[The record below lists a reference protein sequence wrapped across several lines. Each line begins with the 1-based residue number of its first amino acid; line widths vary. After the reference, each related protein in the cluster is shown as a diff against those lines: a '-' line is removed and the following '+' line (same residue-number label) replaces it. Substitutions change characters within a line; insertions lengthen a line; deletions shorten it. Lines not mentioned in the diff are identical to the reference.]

1 MMNELDKQNFT
12 NYVEVKSFGDIFP
25 KKGTNTRTPY
35 EHQKKAME
43 ALDKMNQEASYST
56 LVVLP
61 TGGGKTYTASMW
73 LLKNAIDK
81 RKKILWIAHRQMLLD
96 QAAESFQKF
105 AYTEVV
111 PHISSF
117 CFRIVSG
124 ASSHDRTSDIRPGDN
139 LLIVSK
145 DSIGR
150 NIDRL
155 DQWLKGEKELYL
167 IVDEAHHSTAKTY
180 RKVIDYVKAKVPN
193 LKLIGLTATP
203 FRTAEEEQGLLAK
216 IYTDGISDGRV
227 VHGDVGITYQIG
239 LKELINR
246 QILAKP
252 IFESFYTDEEYGD
265 SLGVDAWESIQHL
278 DVLPDEVA
286 QQMADSAARNK
297 LIVETYKAKQNDYGQ
312 TILFAVNVVHAIQ
325 LTSLFKKAGIKAD
338 FIVSSVKDAITGVT
352 ISREDNERKLEDY
365 RNGKLQVLINVN
377 ILTEGVDLPKT
388 KTVFLARPTV
398 SSILMTQMVGRAL
411 RGTAAGGTA
420 SAYIVSFVDHW
431 NEHIAWVNPE
441 SLFDGNNDF
450 RDNESERAKR
460 DLRMIAISK
469 IEEFAAI
476 LDDAVDTTAL
486 EKVPFEQR
494 IPVGMYEFT
503 YLEENGMDHAYQVM
517 VYDSTQNAYK
527 NLMDALPSL
536 FKSFGATEEYLTEA
550 QLDEMEAQCRDS
562 FFCGE
567 MIPPYERKDVLN
579 ILKYY
584 AQYEAVPQFYTFA
597 EVDRSKLDVS
607 KIAQHIW
614 DEDMGERKRTEYIDS
629 LWESSDDNML
639 RLFFGRKLYFL
650 RQLNIEL
657 MKLSHPDIYD
667 DENNIKYGTRALED
681 LPLHEIG
688 KINPA
693 LEKEL
698 RDQAFEKAKD
708 ADGNY
713 RCACCGVADKSRIY
727 FQVDHIVP
735 MNNGGKSVVEN
746 LQILCRQCNGTKGDQ

>member
-1 MMNELDKQNFT
+1 MKEIDKQNFT
-12 NYVEVKSFGDIFP
+12 NYMEVKSFGDIFP
-25 KKGTNTRTPY
+25 KKGTNIRTPY

-43 ALDKMNQEASYST
+43 ALDKMNQESSYST

-81 RKKILWIAHRQMLLD
+81 KKKILWIAHRQMLLD

-105 AYTEVV
+105 AYKEVV

-124 ASSHDRTSDIRPGDN
+124 ASSHDRTSDIRSSDN

-150 NIDRL
+150 NIERL
-155 DQWLKGEKELYL
+155 DKWLEGEKELYL

-216 IYTDGISDGRV
+216 IYTDGIFNGQV

-265 SLGVDAWESIQHL
+265 SLGVDAWENIQHL
-278 DVLPDEVA
+278 DILPDEVA

-297 LIVETYKAKQNDYGQ
+297 LIVETYKAKQDEYGQ
-312 TILFAVNVVHAIQ
+312 TILFAVNVIHAIQ

-338 FIVSSVKDAITGVT
+338 FIVSSVRDAATGVT
-352 ISREDNERKLEDY
+352 ISREDNEKKLEDY

-411 RGTAAGGTA
+411 RGTAAGGTS

-441 SLFDGNNDF
+441 SLFNGNNDF
-450 RDNESERAKR
+450 QDNDSERVKR

-476 LDDAVDTTAL
+476 LDDAVDTTEL
-486 EKVPFEQR
+486 EKVPFEKR
-494 IPVGMYEFT
+494 IPVGMYAFT

-517 VYDSTQNAYK
+517 VYDSTQDAYK
-527 NLMDALPSL
+527 NLMDSLPLL
-536 FKSFGATEEYLTEA
+536 FKSFGATEEYLTET

-567 MIPPYERKDVLN
+567 MIPPYERKDIMN

-584 AQYEAVPQFYTFA
+584 AQYEAVPKFYTFA
-597 EVDRSKLDVS
+597 EVDRNKLDIS

-614 DEDMGERKRTEYIDS
+614 DEDMGERKRTEYVDS

-667 DENNIKYGTRALED
+667 EENNIKYGTRALED
-681 LPLHEIG
+681 LPLYEIG
-688 KINPA
+688 KINPT
-693 LEKEL
+693 LEKSL
-698 RDQAFEKAKD
+698 RDEAFEKAKD
-708 ADGNY
+708 EDGNY
-713 RCACCGVADKSRIY
+713 HCACCGVADKSRIY
-727 FQVDHIVP
+727 FQVDHIIP
-735 MNNGGKSVVEN
+735 MNKGGKSVVEN

>member
-1 MMNELDKQNFT
+1 MNRTKDFI
-12 NYVEVKSFGDIFP
+12 EVKSYGDIFP
-25 KKGTNTRTPY
+25 KKGTNTRIPY
-35 EHQKKAME
+35 EHQKNAMV
-43 ALDKMNQEASYST
+43 ALDKMNQESSFST

-81 RKKILWIAHRQMLLD
+81 KKKILWIAHRQMLLD

-124 ASSHDRTSDIRPGDN
+124 ASSHDRTSDIRSSDN

-150 NIDRL
+150 NIERL
-155 DQWLKGEKELYL
+155 DQWLNGEKELYL
-167 IVDEAHHSTAKTY
+167 IVDEAHHATAKTY
-180 RKVIDYVKAKVPN
+180 RKVIDYVKAKIPN

-216 IYTDGISDGRV
+216 IFTDGINNGRV
-227 VHGDVGITYQIG
+227 VHGDIGITYQIG

-252 IFESFYTDEEYGD
+252 IFESYYTDEEYGD

-278 DVLPDEVA
+278 DVIPDEVA

-297 LIVETYKAKQNDYGQ
+297 LIVETYRAKQNEYGQ

-325 LTSLFKKAGIKAD
+325 LTTLFKKAGIKAD
-338 FIVSSVKDAITGVT
+338 FIVSSVKDSITGIT
-352 ISREDNERKLEDY
+352 ISREDNERKLDDY

-411 RGTAAGGTA
+411 RGTSAGGTA

-441 SLFDGNNDF
+441 SLFDGNNDYQ
-450 RDNESERAKR
+450 DNDSERAKR
-460 DLRMIAISK
+460 DLRMISISK
-469 IEEFAAI
+469 IEEFASI

-486 EKVPFEQR
+486 EKIPFEQR
-494 IPVGMYEFT
+494 IPVGMYAFT

-517 VYDSTQNAYK
+517 VYDSTQDSYK
-527 NLMDALPSL
+527 NLMAALPSL
-536 FKSFGATEEYLTEA
+536 FKSFDATEEYLTETL
-550 QLDEMEAQCRDS
+550 LDEMEAQCRDS

-567 MIPPYERKDVLN
+567 MIPPYERRDVLN

-597 EVDRSKLDVS
+597 EIDRSKLDVG

-614 DEDMGERKRTEYIDS
+614 DEDMGERKRTAYIDS

-681 LPLHEIG
+681 MPLHEIG
-688 KINPA
+688 KINPT

-708 ADGNY
+708 SDGNY
-713 RCACCGVADKSRIY
+713 HCACCGVTDKSRIY
-727 FQVDHIVP
+727 FQVDHIIP
-735 MNNGGKSVVEN
+735 MNNGGKSVAEN

>member
-1 MMNELDKQNFT
+1 MET
-12 NYVEVKSFGDIFP
+12 TANYKEVKSFGIIET

-81 RKKILWIAHRQMLLD
+81 KKKILWIAHRQMLLD

-124 ASSHDRTSDIRPGDN
+124 ASSHDRTSDIRSSDN

-150 NIDRL
+150 NIERL

-180 RKVIDYVKAKVPN
+180 RKVIDYVRAKVPN

-278 DVLPDEVA
+278 DMLPDEVA
-286 QQMADSAARNK
+286 QQMAGSAARNK
-297 LIVETYKAKQNDYGQ
+297 LIVETYKTKQDEYGQ

-338 FIVSSVKDAITGVT
+338 FVVSSVKDAITGVT

-377 ILTEGVDLPKT
+377 ILTEGIDLPKT

-450 RDNESERAKR
+450 HDNDSERAKR
-460 DLRMIAISK
+460 DLRTIAISK

-494 IPVGMYEFT
+494 IPLGMYAFT

-517 VYDSTQNAYK
+517 VYDSTQDSYK

-579 ILKYY
+579 ILRYY

-597 EVDRSKLDVS
+597 EVDRNKLDVS
-607 KIAQHIW
+607 KIAKYIW
-614 DEDMGERKRTEYIDS
+614 DEDMGDRKRAEYLDS
-629 LWESSDDNML
+629 LWESADDNML

-650 RQLNIEL
+650 RQIDIER
-657 MKLSHPDIYD
+657 MKLAHPDIYD

-688 KINPA
+688 KINPT
-693 LEKEL
+693 LEKSL

-708 ADGNY
+708 ANGNY
-713 RCACCGVADKSRIY
+713 RCACCGVTDKSRIY
-727 FQVDHIVP
+727 FQVDHIIP
-735 MNNGGKSVVEN
+735 MNNGGKSVAEN

>member
-1 MMNELDKQNFT
+1 MNRTKDFI
-12 NYVEVKSFGDIFP
+12 EVKSYGDIFP
-25 KKGTNTRTPY
+25 KKGTNTRIPY
-35 EHQKKAME
+35 EHQKNAMV
-43 ALDKMNQEASYST
+43 ALDKMNQESSFST

-81 RKKILWIAHRQMLLD
+81 KKKILWIAHRQMLLD

-105 AYTEVV
+105 AYTEVL
-111 PHISSF
+111 PHISSL

-124 ASSHDRTSDIRPGDN
+124 ASSHDRTSDIRSSDN

-150 NIDRL
+150 NIERL
-155 DQWLKGEKELYL
+155 DQWLNGEKELYL
-167 IVDEAHHSTAKTY
+167 IVDEAHHATAKTY
-180 RKVIDYVKAKVPN
+180 RKVIDYVKAKIPN

-216 IYTDGISDGRV
+216 IFTDGINNGRV
-227 VHGDVGITYQIG
+227 VHGDIGITYQIG

-252 IFESFYTDEEYGD
+252 IFESYYTDEEYGD

-278 DVLPDEVA
+278 DVIPDEVA

-297 LIVETYKAKQNDYGQ
+297 LIVETYRAKQNEYGQ

-325 LTSLFKKAGIKAD
+325 LTTLFKKAGIKAD
-338 FIVSSVKDAITGVT
+338 FIVSSVKDSITGIT
-352 ISREDNERKLEDY
+352 ISREDNERKLDDY

-411 RGTAAGGTA
+411 RGTSAGGTA

-441 SLFDGNNDF
+441 SLFDGNNDYQ
-450 RDNESERAKR
+450 DNGSERAKR
-460 DLRMIAISK
+460 DLRMISISK
-469 IEEFAAI
+469 IEEFASI

-486 EKVPFEQR
+486 EKIPFEQR
-494 IPVGMYEFT
+494 IPVGMYAFT

-517 VYDSTQNAYK
+517 VYDSTQDSYK
-527 NLMDALPSL
+527 NLMAALPSL
-536 FKSFGATEEYLTEA
+536 FKSFDATEEYLTETL
-550 QLDEMEAQCRDS
+550 LDEMEAQCRDS

-567 MIPPYERKDVLN
+567 MIPPYERRDVQN

-597 EVDRSKLDVS
+597 EIDRSKLDVG

-614 DEDMGERKRTEYIDS
+614 DEDMGERKRTTYIDS

-681 LPLHEIG
+681 MPLHEIG
-688 KINPA
+688 KINPT

-708 ADGNY
+708 SNGNY
-713 RCACCGVADKSRIY
+713 HCACCGVTDKSRIY
-727 FQVDHIVP
+727 FQVDHIMP
-735 MNNGGKSVVEN
+735 MNSGGKSVAEN

>member
-1 MMNELDKQNFT
+1 MEKQIDSI
-12 NYVEVKSFGDIFP
+12 EVTSFGQVFP

-35 EHQKKAME
+35 SHQKNAME
-43 ALDKMNQEASYST
+43 ALDKMNQESSFST

-73 LLKNAIDK
+73 LLKNAIDRK
-81 RKKILWIAHRQMLLD
+81 KKILWIAHRQMLLD

-105 AYTEVV
+105 AYTEVI

-124 ASSHDRTSDIRPGDN
+124 ASSHDRTSDIRKEDN

-180 RKVIDYVKAKVPN
+180 RKVIDYVKKKIPN
-193 LKLIGLTATP
+193 VKLIGLTATP
-203 FRTAEEEQGLLAK
+203 FRTAEAEQGLLAK
-216 IYTDGISDGRV
+216 IYSDGIKNGQV
-227 VHGDVGITYQIG
+227 VHGDIGITYQIG

-252 IFESFYTDEEYGD
+252 IFESYYTDEAYGD

-278 DVLPDEVA
+278 DILPDEVA

-297 LIVETYKAKQNDYGQ
+297 LIVETYKNNQKQYGQ

-325 LTSLFKKAGIKAD
+325 LTALFKKEGIKAD
-338 FIVSSVKDAITGVT
+338 YIVSSIKDAVTGVT
-352 ISREDNERKLEDY
+352 ISREDNERKLEEY
-365 RNGKLQVLINVN
+365 REGYLQVLINVN

-411 RGTAAGGTA
+411 RGTAAGGTS
-420 SAYIVSFVDHW
+420 SAYIVSFIDHW

-441 SLFDGNNDF
+441 TLFDGNNEFQDS
-450 RDNESERAKR
+450 DYEREKHDIR
-460 DLRMIAISK
+460 LIAISK
-469 IEEFAAI
+469 IEEFASI
-476 LDDAVDTTAL
+476 LDDSVDTSFL

-494 IPVGMYEFT
+494 IPVGMYAFT
-503 YLEENGMDHAYQVM
+503 YLEENGMDHSYQVM
-517 VYDSTQNAYK
+517 VYNSTKIPYE
-527 NLMDALPSL
+527 NLMDALPTL
-536 FKSFGATEEYLTEA
+536 FKSFGVTEEYLSDT
-550 QLDEMEAQCRDS
+550 QLNEMESQCRDS

-567 MIPPYERKDVLN
+567 MVPPYEKRDVLN

-584 AQYEAVPQFYTFA
+584 AQYESIPQFYTFD
-597 EVDRSKLDVS
+597 EIDRSKLDVGR
-607 KIAQHIW
+607 IAQHIW

-629 LWESSDDNML
+629 LWASGDDNML

-650 RQLNIEL
+650 NQINIEL

-667 DENNIKYGTRALED
+667 DENNIQYGSRALED

-688 KINPA
+688 KINPL
-693 LEKEL
+693 LEQQL
-698 RDQAFEKAKD
+698 RNDTFKKAMDK
-708 ADGNY
+708 DGNY
-713 RCACCGVADKSRIY
+713 HCAKCGISDKSRIF
-727 FQVDHIVP
+727 FQVDHIIP
-735 MNNGGKSVVEN
+735 MNAGGKSTLDN
-746 LQILCRQCNGTKGDQ
+746 LQILCRQCNGQKGDKS

>member
-1 MMNELDKQNFT
+1 MKNVSDFI
-12 NYVEVKSFGDIFP
+12 EVKSYGDVFP
-25 KKGTNTRTPY
+25 KKGTNVRTPY
-35 EHQKKAME
+35 QHQKEAMRC
-43 ALDKMNQEASYST
+43 LDRINQEPSYST

-81 RKKILWIAHRQMLLD
+81 KKKILWIAHRQMLLD

-105 AYTEVV
+105 AYTEVI

-117 CFRIVSG
+117 CFRIISG
-124 ASSHDRTSDIRPGDN
+124 ASSHDRTIDIRPEDN

-155 DQWLKGEKELYL
+155 DKWMKGEKELYL

-180 RKVIDYVKAKVPN
+180 RKIIDYVKAKVPN

-203 FRTAEEEQGLLAK
+203 FRTAENEQGLLAR
-216 IYTDGISDGRV
+216 IYCDGIRNGQA

-252 IFESFYTDEEYGD
+252 IFESFYTDEQYGET
-265 SLGVDAWESIQHL
+265 LGVDAWESIQHL
-278 DVLPDEVA
+278 DILPDEIA

-297 LIVETYKAKQNDYGQ
+297 LIVETYKAKQSEYGQ

-325 LTSLFKKAGIKAD
+325 LTTLFKKAGVSAD
-338 FIVSSVKDAITGVT
+338 FIVSSVKDALTGVT
-352 ISREDNERKLEDY
+352 ISREDNERKLNEY
-365 RNGKLQVLINVN
+365 RDGKLQVLINVN

-411 RGTAAGGTA
+411 RGTAAGGTS
-420 SAYIVSFVDHW
+420 SAYIVSFIDHW
-431 NEHIAWVNPE
+431 NENIAWVNPE
-441 SLFDGNNDF
+441 SLFEGNNDF
-450 RDNESERAKR
+450 HDNEIERTRR

-469 IEEFAAI
+469 IEEFASI
-476 LDDAVDTTAL
+476 LDDSIDTSAL

-494 IPVGMYEFT
+494 IPVGMYAFS
-503 YLEENGMDHAYQVM
+503 YLEENGMDHSYQVM
-517 VYDSTQNAYK
+517 VYNSTQEAY
-527 NLMDALPSL
+527 NQLMGSLPAL
-536 FKSFGATEEYLTEA
+536 FDSFSATEEEYLSDE
-550 QLDEMEAQCRDS
+550 QLVEMEHQCRDS

-567 MIPPYERKDVLN
+567 LVPPYEPKDVLN

-584 AQYEAVPQFYTFA
+584 AQYEAIPKFYTFA
-597 EVDRSKLDVS
+597 EVDRSKLDVTA
-607 KIAQHIW
+607 IAQHIW
-614 DEDMGERKRTEYIDS
+614 DEDMGQRKKSEYIDS
-629 LWESSDDNML
+629 IWDSGDDNML
-639 RLFFGRKLYFL
+639 KLFFGRKLYFL
-650 RQLNIEL
+650 RQLDIEL
-657 MKLSHPDIYD
+657 MKISHSSDLYD
-667 DENNIKYGTRALED
+667 EPESNVKFGTRALED
-681 LPLHEIG
+681 LPLYEIG
-688 KINPA
+688 KIDPMA
-693 LEKEL
+693 EKHL
-698 RDQAFEKAKD
+698 RDQAFENARNKQ
-708 ADGNY
+708 GLY
-713 RCACCGVADKSRIY
+713 QCASCGRMNRSRVY

-735 MNNGGKSVVEN
+735 MNRGGKSIVEN
-746 LQILCRQCNGTKGDQ
+746 LQILCRQCNGMKGDCQ

>member
-1 MMNELDKQNFT
+1 MKEIDKQNFT
-12 NYVEVKSFGDIFP
+12 NYMEVKSFGDIFP
-25 KKGTNTRTPY
+25 KKGTNIRTPY

-43 ALDKMNQEASYST
+43 ALDKMNQESSYST

-81 RKKILWIAHRQMLLD
+81 KILWIAHRQMLLD

-105 AYTEVV
+105 AYKEVV

-124 ASSHDRTSDIRPGDN
+124 ASSHDRTSDIRSSDN

-150 NIDRL
+150 NIERL
-155 DQWLKGEKELYL
+155 DKWLEGEKELYL

-180 RKVIDYVKAKVPN
+180 RKVIDYVKAKIPD
-193 LKLIGLTATP
+193 LKIIGLTATP

-216 IYTDGISDGRV
+216 IYTDGIFNGQV

-265 SLGVDAWESIQHL
+265 SLGVDAWENIQHL
-278 DVLPDEVA
+278 DILPDEVA

-297 LIVETYKAKQNDYGQ
+297 LIVETYKAKQDEYGQ
-312 TILFAVNVVHAIQ
+312 TILFAVNVIHAIQ

-338 FIVSSVKDAITGVT
+338 FIVSSVRDAATGVT
-352 ISREDNERKLEDY
+352 ISREDNEKKLEDY

-411 RGTAAGGTA
+411 RSTAAGGTS

-441 SLFDGNNDF
+441 SLFNGNNDF
-450 RDNESERAKR
+450 QDNDSERVKR

-476 LDDAVDTTAL
+476 LDDAVDTTEL
-486 EKVPFEQR
+486 EKVPFEKR
-494 IPVGMYEFT
+494 IPVGMYAFT

-517 VYDSTQNAYK
+517 VYDSTQDAYK
-527 NLMDALPSL
+527 NLMDSLPLL
-536 FKSFGATEEYLTEA
+536 FKSFGATEEYLTET

-567 MIPPYERKDVLN
+567 MIPPYERKDIMN

-584 AQYEAVPQFYTFA
+584 AQYEAVPKFYTFA
-597 EVDRSKLDVS
+597 EVDRNKLDIS

-614 DEDMGERKRTEYIDS
+614 DEDMGERKRTEYVDS

-667 DENNIKYGTRALED
+667 EENNIKYGTRALED
-681 LPLHEIG
+681 LPLYEIG
-688 KINPA
+688 KINPI
-693 LEKEL
+693 LEKSL
-698 RDQAFEKAKD
+698 RDEAFEKAKD
-708 ADGNY
+708 EDGNY
-713 RCACCGVADKSRIY
+713 HCACCGVADKSRIY

-735 MNNGGKSVVEN
+735 MNKGGKSVVEN

>member
-1 MMNELDKQNFT
+1 MKEIDKQNFT
-12 NYVEVKSFGDIFP
+12 NYMEVKSFGDIFP
-25 KKGTNTRTPY
+25 KKGTNIRTPY

-43 ALDKMNQEASYST
+43 ALDKMNQESSYST

-81 RKKILWIAHRQMLLD
+81 KKKILWIAHRQMLLD
-96 QAAESFQKF
+96 QADESFQKF
-105 AYTEVV
+105 AYKEVV

-124 ASSHDRTSDIRPGDN
+124 ASSHDRTSDIRSSDN

-150 NIDRL
+150 NIERL
-155 DQWLKGEKELYL
+155 DKWLEGEKELYL

-180 RKVIDYVKAKVPN
+180 RKVIDYVKAKIPD
-193 LKLIGLTATP
+193 LKIIGLTATP

-216 IYTDGISDGRV
+216 IYTDGIFNGQV

-265 SLGVDAWESIQHL
+265 SLGVDAWENIQHL
-278 DVLPDEVA
+278 DILPDEVA

-297 LIVETYKAKQNDYGQ
+297 LIVETYKAKQDEYGQ
-312 TILFAVNVVHAIQ
+312 TILFAVNVIHAIQ

-338 FIVSSVKDAITGVT
+338 FIVSSVRDAATGVT
-352 ISREDNERKLEDY
+352 ISREDNEKKLEDY

-388 KTVFLARPTV
+388 KTVFLARPNV

-411 RGTAAGGTA
+411 RGTAAGGTS

-441 SLFDGNNDF
+441 SLFNGNNDF
-450 RDNESERAKR
+450 QDNDSERVKR

-476 LDDAVDTTAL
+476 LDDAVDTTEL
-486 EKVPFEQR
+486 EKVPFEKR
-494 IPVGMYEFT
+494 IPVGMYAFT

-517 VYDSTQNAYK
+517 VYDSTQDAYK
-527 NLMDALPSL
+527 NLMDSLPLL
-536 FKSFGATEEYLTEA
+536 FKSFSATEEYLTET

-567 MIPPYERKDVLN
+567 MIPPYERKDIMN

-584 AQYEAVPQFYTFA
+584 AQYEAVPKFYTFA
-597 EVDRSKLDVS
+597 EVDRNKLDIS

-614 DEDMGERKRTEYIDS
+614 DEDMGERKRTEYVDS

-667 DENNIKYGTRALED
+667 EENNIKYGTRALED
-681 LPLHEIG
+681 LPLYEIG
-688 KINPA
+688 KINPT
-693 LEKEL
+693 LEKSL
-698 RDQAFEKAKD
+698 RDEAFEKAKD
-708 ADGNY
+708 EDGNY
-713 RCACCGVADKSRIY
+713 HCACCGVADKSRIY
-727 FQVDHIVP
+727 FQVDHIIP
-735 MNNGGKSVVEN
+735 MNKGGKSVVEN

>member
-61 TGGGKTYTASMW
+61 TGSGKTYTASMW

-450 RDNESERAKR
+450 QDNESERAKR

-494 IPVGMYEFT
+494 IPVGMYAFT

>member
-1 MMNELDKQNFT
+1 MKTPTDFI
-12 NYVEVKSFGDIFP
+12 EVKSYGDIFP

-81 RKKILWIAHRQMLLD
+81 KKKILWIAHRQMLLD

-124 ASSHDRTSDIRPGDN
+124 AFSHDRTSDIRSSDN

-150 NIDRL
+150 NIERL

-180 RKVIDYVKAKVPN
+180 RKVIDYVRAKVPN

-297 LIVETYKAKQNDYGQ
+297 LIVETYKAKQDEYGQ

-338 FIVSSVKDAITGVT
+338 FVVSSVKDAITGVT

-450 RDNESERAKR
+450 HDNDSERAKR
-460 DLRMIAISK
+460 DLRTIAISK

-494 IPVGMYEFT
+494 IPLGMYAFT

-517 VYDSTQNAYK
+517 VYDSTQDSYK

-550 QLDEMEAQCRDS
+550 QLDEMETQCRDS

-597 EVDRSKLDVS
+597 EVDRNKLDVS
-607 KIAQHIW
+607 KIAKYIW
-614 DEDMGERKRTEYIDS
+614 DEDMGDRKRAEYLDS
-629 LWESSDDNML
+629 LWESADDNML

-650 RQLNIEL
+650 RQIDIER
-657 MKLSHPDIYD
+657 MKLAHPDIYD
-667 DENNIKYGTRALED
+667 DEDNIKYGTRALED

-693 LEKEL
+693 LEKSL

-708 ADGNY
+708 ANGNY
-713 RCACCGVADKSRIY
+713 RCACCGVTDKSRIY

-735 MNNGGKSVVEN
+735 MNSGGKSVADN

>member
-1 MMNELDKQNFT
+1 MKTPTDFI
-12 NYVEVKSFGDIFP
+12 EVKSYGDIFP

-43 ALDKMNQEASYST
+43 ALDKMNREASYST

-81 RKKILWIAHRQMLLD
+81 KKKILWIAHRQMLLD

-124 ASSHDRTSDIRPGDN
+124 ASSHDRTSDIRTSDN

-150 NIDRL
+150 NIERL

-180 RKVIDYVKAKVPN
+180 RKVIDYVRAKVPN

-297 LIVETYKAKQNDYGQ
+297 LIVETYKAKQDEYGQ

-338 FIVSSVKDAITGVT
+338 FVVSSVKDAITGVT

-450 RDNESERAKR
+450 HDNDSERAKR
-460 DLRMIAISK
+460 DLRTIAISK

-494 IPVGMYEFT
+494 IPLGMYAFT

-517 VYDSTQNAYK
+517 VYDSTQDSYK

-597 EVDRSKLDVS
+597 EVDRNKLDVS
-607 KIAQHIW
+607 KIAKYIW
-614 DEDMGERKRTEYIDS
+614 DEDMGDRKRAEYLDS
-629 LWESSDDNML
+629 LWESADDNML

-650 RQLNIEL
+650 RQIDIER
-657 MKLSHPDIYD
+657 MKLAHPDIYD

-681 LPLHEIG
+681 MPLHEIG

-693 LEKEL
+693 LEKSL

-708 ADGNY
+708 ANGNY
-713 RCACCGVADKSRIY
+713 RCACCGVTDKSRIY

-735 MNNGGKSVVEN
+735 MNNGGKSVADN